1 MIRCEQVLTDMSQ
14 DQWASVCYM
23 VAVLLFAVWWRLRIE
38 DELRHQDNEDND
50 E

>member
-1 MIRCEQVLTDMSQ
+1 MGKRVLHGGS
-14 DQWASVCYM
+14 SFV
-23 VAVLLFAVWWRLRIE
+23 AVWWRLRIE

>member
-1 MIRCEQVLTDMSQ
+1 
-14 DQWASVCYM
+14 M